1 MNDLYDEQVSVAAL
15 TVACPEC
22 KVDPG
27 NRCVATT
34 PGPYRIKERPHYV
47 RYELAVASAREEAVQ
62 KFAEPEP
69 EPESKLLKLTLH
81 TLGGVWDRSY
91 RLDLVTDEERR
102 FARLTVDQFAALLA
116 GDQITVKAEL

>member
-1 MNDLYDEQVSVAAL
+1 MSDIYDERVSVAAL

-47 RYELAVASAREEAVQ
+47 RYELAVAPAVGEAVQ
-62 KFAEPEP
+62 KFAEPE
-69 EPESKLLKLTLH
+69 SKELLLTLH
-81 TLGGVWDRSY
+81 VLGGVRDRSY
-91 RLDLVTDEERR
+91 RLDIVTDEESR
-102 FARLTVDQFAALLA
+102 FAKLTVDQFAALLA